1 MPYLPVIL
9 CCAFIVVGSA
19 LSTENVRQQAPA
31 ICENIA
37 SSKLTSVDS
46 PPCPQGTREWRG
58 AGANLFDVFW
68 AASSGQAM
76 GHDNITYKDSL
87 SELTT
92 AKASGIRVFRAFA
105 SDWGPN
111 KIFWVQHK
119 AQYWAEFDRLF
130 DDIDRLGLS
139 WIPSL
144 GTDDWN
150 KVANALTPG
159 LNETANDLVG
169 NASSISRQLILTY
182 FEEFTQ
188 RYANRSSILMW
199 ELGNELNLM
208 TNLPPPWCGSE
219 QCFNTAQMV
228 DFTTALVDKIRQVD
242 TVRPVSSGFSMAR
255 STAWHQEH
263 CPVATNCNWGE
274 LVTSSPS
281 TWSASDWASLPH
293 RCEMTTTATGD
304 CADGYYGT
312 DTEEQW
318 MQQLTEQNAAVGV
331 WSVHHY
337 DDPST
342 CYFDKQDCTRNAS
355 LILVASR
362 AAQAANAA
370 VFVGEYG
377 GANPNFTGPTAADQL
392 FPTAILQHQVED
404 AKAGGAII
412 LSAIWAW
419 ECPCHR
425 HDMVCIYPNSTVPK
439 EAGSNKMISILQTA
453 NAQLQPK

>member
-150 KVANALTPG
+150 KVASQSNYRTIFLSTFPDCFVSG
-159 LNETANDLVG
+159 LCL
-169 NASSISRQLILTY
+169 Y
-182 FEEFTQ
+182 
-188 RYANRSSILMW
+188 
-199 ELGNELNLM
+199 
-208 TNLPPPWCGSE
+208 
-219 QCFNTAQMV
+219 
-228 DFTTALVDKIRQVD
+228 
-242 TVRPVSSGFSMAR
+242 
-255 STAWHQEH
+255 
-263 CPVATNCNWGE
+263 
-274 LVTSSPS
+274 
-281 TWSASDWASLPH
+281 
-293 RCEMTTTATGD
+293 
-304 CADGYYGT
+304 
-312 DTEEQW
+312 
-318 MQQLTEQNAAVGV
+318 
-331 WSVHHY
+331 
-337 DDPST
+337 
-342 CYFDKQDCTRNAS
+342 
-355 LILVASR
+355 ILVCWYYLVVSIFLLYWCIVLLVHLR
-362 AAQAANAA
+362 
-370 VFVGEYG
+370 
-377 GANPNFTGPTAADQL
+377 PT
-392 FPTAILQHQVED
+392 P
-404 AKAGGAII
+404 
-412 LSAIWAW
+412 
-419 ECPCHR
+419 
-425 HDMVCIYPNSTVPK
+425 
-439 EAGSNKMISILQTA
+439 
-453 NAQLQPK
+453 